1 MLGKYVRVR
10 IENPIG
16 STDEAGFTYPLNFG
30 SVYNEENQDAF
41 IMGIHHPVK
50 NFDGRVIAILSDRKS
65 NHFIWIV
72 APKSTRFIINDIK
85 QYINV
90 ERDFPSYRLE
100 CLYESSCGAVVFRD
114 IKGEVKYLLIKNRR
128 SAHWGFPKGHIEPGE
143 SKIDTAIREVME
155 ETGLKINIYPDFC
168 EFSEYTIQG
177 RIEKAVAIFLA
188 ETTQLDYTLQVEE
201 IEECGWFT
209 FEDAMQTLNYEND
222 KRILIKAKRYLLE
235 NHI

>member
-1 MLGKYVRVR
+1 MIADSVKVSVFGKISDKLYSAQITSVSGRCKSAYV
-10 IENPIG
+10 I
-16 STDEAGFTYPLNFG
+16 S
-30 SVYNEENQDAF
+30 
-41 IMGIHHPVK
+41 HKPVTEYFEGVVVAVAE
-50 NFDGRVIAILSDRKS
+50 FDGLDGERPIISQYGEVFYEPELRQVLSKLKNIKLKS
-65 NHFIWIV
+65 IV
-72 APKSTRFIINDIK
+72 
-85 QYINV
+85 
-90 ERDFPSYRLE
+90 
-100 CLYESSCGAVVFRD
+100 CLYEKSCGAVIFYKSRQNTK
-114 IKGEVKYLLIKNRR
+114 ILLVKNSNGRYW
-128 SAHWGFPKGHIEPGE
+128 SFPKGHIEPGE